1 MDKSIMSYRNPHYSE
16 QLKWYLTG
24 ARAATAANGYDA
36 TPDILNHGRIHR
48 DKPQATMEL
57 PTDPDKLRIFIQR
70 TQADLTIIQDTL
82 KLMSRHLKGRD
93 SKSGHPRPPLHP

>member
-1 MDKSIMSYRNPHYSE
+1 MTYRNPHYNQ
-16 QLKWYLTG
+16 QLNWYLAG

-48 DKPQATMEL
+48 DKPKATMVL

-82 KLMSRHLKGRD
+82 SLMSRHLKNRD
-93 SKSGHPRPPLHP
+93 SKVDRLRPPLHP